1 MSCFIIYCRN
11 CMHHSICEGESK
23 LIYAWAK
30 DAPPAKIP
38 DGVGFKVGFPHRY
51 IVLQLHY
58 VHPLPSPDHAAVKIS
73 FTDKT

>member
-1 MSCFIIYCRN
+1 
-11 CMHHSICEGESK
+11 MHHSICEGESK

-38 DGVGFKVGFPHRY
+38 DGVGFKVGFPYRY